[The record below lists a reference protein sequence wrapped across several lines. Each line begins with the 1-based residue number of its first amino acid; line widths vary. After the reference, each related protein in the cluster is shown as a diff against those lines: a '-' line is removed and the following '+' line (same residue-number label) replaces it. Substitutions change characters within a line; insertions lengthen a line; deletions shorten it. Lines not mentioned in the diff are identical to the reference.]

1 MRRTLIVAG
10 SLLFILIAAAGAVA
24 MFFPKDLIASELK
37 KQVQASTGRTLAMD
51 ANPEVTFWPALG
63 LSARNVTLSN
73 PAGME
78 GTFLSARSVVFAV
91 SAAPLLRGDV
101 EVKRL
106 FLDTPKLALVARRD
120 AAPNWTFPTDEAA
133 KNPERNLKA
142 LRLDDLTIAD
152 GALTFAGDDGSA
164 PIEVSDI
171 DATLNLASLDTPATL
186 KGSLTYRGEALKVEA
201 TTAKPR
207 ALLEQG
213 ATPLALRLDAAP
225 LAATLDGAVDTAT
238 GAVTGKLSA
247 KGASLRKVLDWQGA
261 PLAPGGG
268 FGPFDVAADLN
279 ARLPTIAFAKGAY
292 RLDAITARG
301 DVTVVIAD
309 NGRLRV
315 TGGLAIPTLDVNPYL
330 PAPPAAQTAAA
341 PGGVNVATAWDAKP
355 MDLAGLNAMDAD
367 LNLGVDDLR
376 FQKMQFTGAQMRL
389 RMAGGVA
396 DALLSRVSLYGGAGT
411 ARLIANAN
419 GTVRSDIDV
428 RDVQALPLLTAA
440 IGFDKIEGRGRLVAS
455 LSGRGRS
462 QAELMRGLGG
472 TATFAFNDGAWRGV
486 NLAQVARQVQAAL
499 AGETVGASAKTDFAE
514 FAADFTVANGVATTQ
529 NLRLLNPFVRL
540 DGKGAI
546 DIGAQTTD
554 LLLAPRAVRN
564 IEGQGGDALARGLGV
579 PFRATGPWTGIKFK
593 PDGQAV
599 VEQALGGRTVGDA
612 LGSLVNRATKQK
624 EGQPSLLDGL
634 LKKKN

>member
-1 MRRTLIVAG
+1 MKRVLIVVGAV
-10 SLLFILIAAAGAVA
+10 LLLAAAAAGAAVA
-24 MFFPKDLIASELK
+24 FFPKDLVAAELK
-37 KQVQASTGRTLAMD
+37 KQVLASTGRTLAMD
-51 ANPEVTFWPALG
+51 ARPQVTVWPALG
-63 LSARNVTLSN
+63 LSAKNVTLSN
-73 PAGME
+73 PAGMD
-78 GTFLSARSVVFAV
+78 GTFLAARGVVFAV
-91 SAAPLLRGDV
+91 AAAPLLRGEV
-101 EVKRL
+101 QVKRL
-106 FLDTPKLALVARRD
+106 FLDAPHLTLAARKD
-120 AAPNWTFPTDEAA
+120 GPPNWTFPTDAGA
-133 KNPERNLKA
+133 NAPERKLKA
-142 LRLDDLTIAD
+142 LRLDDLTVAD
-152 GALTFAGDDGSA
+152 GALTYTGADGGA

-171 DATLNLASLDTPATL
+171 DAALTLASLDMPATL
-186 KGSLTYRGEALKVEA
+186 KGSLRYRGEALKLEA
-201 TTAKPR
+201 TAARPR

-238 GAVTGKLSA
+238 GAVTGKLAA
-247 KGASLRKVLDWQGA
+247 KGASLRKVLNWHGA

-279 ARLPTIAFAKGAY
+279 ARLPSIRFANGAY
-292 RLDAITARG
+292 RLDAIAARG
-301 DVTVVIAD
+301 DVTVTVAD

-315 TGGLAIPTLDVNPYL
+315 AGALAVPALDVNPYL
-330 PAPPAAQTAAA
+330 PAAPTTQTAA
-341 PGGVNVATAWDAKP
+341 PGGVDVAAKWDARP

-376 FQKMQFTGAQMRL
+376 FQEMQFTGAQLRL
-389 RMAGGVA
+389 RMTNGVA

-411 ARLIANAN
+411 ARLVASAD
-419 GTVRSDIDV
+419 GAVRSEIDV

-499 AGETVGASAKTDFAE
+499 AGETVGAAAKTDFAE

-540 DGKGAI
+540 DGRGAI

-554 LLLAPRAVRN
+554 LQLSPRAVRS
-564 IEGQGGDALARGLGV
+564 IEGQGGDALAHGLGV
-579 PFRATGPWTGIKFK
+579 PFRAAGPWTGIRFR
-593 PDGQAV
+593 PDGKAV
-599 VEQALGGRTVGDA
+599 VEQALGGRSVGDA
-612 LGSLVNRATKQK
+612 LGGLVSRATKQK
-624 EGQPSLLDGL
+624 DGEPSLLDGL